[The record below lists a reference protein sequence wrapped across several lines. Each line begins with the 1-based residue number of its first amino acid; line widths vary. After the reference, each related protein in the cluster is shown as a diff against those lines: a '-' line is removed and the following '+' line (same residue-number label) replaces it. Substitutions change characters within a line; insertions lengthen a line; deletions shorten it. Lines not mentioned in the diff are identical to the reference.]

1 MKKNKPYFLHFFLF
15 LIFLS
20 VNTPSFSEIMILS
33 KCKSLKDSFIKNE
46 YIIDLEKSL
55 MIRNYIYDNK
65 TYKKYRVTDLSIK
78 KENSIERFIY
88 EERFSKN
95 KDQQIIELKEYIKKW
110 KGKKNLVL
118 ITHYVVISE
127 MLNISTTSG
136 EIVISDKNYN
146 VIERLKI
153 SY

>member
-20 VNTPSFSEIMILS
+20 VNTPSFSEMMILS

-88 EERFSKN
+88 DEENLILTDKVGYPQFYTQLVFEKNNPIIKVKTVINNEAATSKMSTCS
-95 KDQQIIELKEYIKKW
+95 KVEIFEKE
-110 KGKKNLVL
+110 
-118 ITHYVVISE
+118 S
-127 MLNISTTSG
+127 
-136 EIVISDKNYN
+136 
-146 VIERLKI
+146 
-153 SY
+153 